1 MALDNDVR
9 SRAIL
14 LLVILSTFVC
24 SALSAA
30 SVWKITA
37 PNGGTLYLGGS
48 MHALRPTDYPLPSAY
63 NRAFDASSSLVF
75 EDDPKSASRQ
85 FRELLKA
92 GQYRGK
98 DNLKNHVNPRT
109 YEYLRRFFTLFGIAE
124 QDFVR
129 FRPWLIDILIT
140 SPPPEY
146 YRLGVEEF
154 LLQRAQANGKP
165 VSGLESLKEHNAVFV
180 GLSDRDGEALLLIS
194 FINAAHSDAGGVN
207 LAELWRRGDV
217 DTLAR
222 LTREA
227 YHDFPSF
234 GERLLS
240 ARNRNWLP
248 KIENFLRSGKTYFVV
263 VGAAHLGGSEGLLSM
278 LRARGCKTEQL

>member
-1 MALDNDVR
+1 LIYDVR
-9 SRAIL
+9 FRAIL
-14 LLVILSTFVC
+14 LSFVLSSLVC
-24 SALSAA
+24 STVGAA
-30 SVWKITA
+30 SVWKVTA
-37 PNGGTLYLGGS
+37 PNGGTLFLGGS

-63 NRAFDASSSLVF
+63 NRAFDASSRLVF
-75 EDDPKSASRQ
+75 EDDPKTASRQ
-85 FRELLKA
+85 FRELVKA
-92 GQYRGK
+92 GEYRGK

-109 YEYLRRFFTLFGIAE
+109 YEYLKRFFALYGIAE
-124 QDFVR
+124 RDFVR

-154 LLQRAQANGKP
+154 LLERAQANAKP

-180 GLSDRDGEALLLIS
+180 AMSDRDSEALLLIS
-194 FINAAHSDAGGVN
+194 FINAAHSDVGGVN
-207 LAELWRRGDV
+207 LAELWRRGEV

-234 GERLLS
+234 GDRLLS

-248 KIENFLRSGKTYFVV
+248 KIENFLRSGQTYFVV

-278 LRARGCKTEQL
+278 LRARGYRTEQL